1 MTPHSGKYRLH
12 HVAVDVCQ
20 AEIAALGAVGEA
32 FVIEAEPSMTEY
44 DEEFYEEG
52 FADGGE
58 ALEELVD
65 ER

>member
-1 MTPHSGKYRLH
+1 
-12 HVAVDVCQ
+12 VAVDVCQ